1 MKRLPVLSALL
12 LICAGAAA
20 AQSAPPLQLVAR
32 YAMPAGTSGRFDHLG
47 VDLKGNRL
55 FLAAE
60 SMHEVMIMDLHT
72 GKYLGDIPNIQIP
85 HAIFVRH
92 DLNRIFV
99 TDGGSGTVGGVR
111 VYDGTTLHQI
121 AFIPLERDTD
131 SIAYDPATKYLYV
144 VNGGGDANE
153 TFSMYSVIDTTTDR
167 KLTDI
172 KVDGDTLE
180 ASVVD
185 PTSDRIYLNDP
196 AKNQV
201 VVINR
206 NARKIEAV
214 WPVHMATK
222 NVAMALDAKTHRLF
236 VACRSGKIVVIDTAT
251 GRELQTLDINQG
263 VDDLIFDPATRRIYA
278 SCGAGQGST
287 SVYEELDA
295 DHYKLLG
302 NVTTAPRGKNEVLVP
317 QLNRYFLIVPPQ
329 GNAGGAVYAYSV
341 QK

>member
-1 MKRLPVLSALL
+1 VKRFPVVPAFLL
-12 LICAGAAA
+12 LVAGAAA
-20 AQSAPPLQLVAR
+20 AQSVPPLQLVAR
-32 YAMPAGTSGRFDHLG
+32 YAMPASTTGRFDHLG
-47 VDLKGNRL
+47 VDLHGNRL

-60 SMHEVMIMDLHT
+60 SMHEVMIMNLRT
-72 GKYLGDIPNIQIP
+72 GKYLGDIPRIQIP

-99 TDGGSGTVGGVR
+99 TDGGSGTVGGVH
-111 VYDGTTLHQI
+111 VYDGATLRQI
-121 AFIPLERDTD
+121 AFIPLKRDTD

-153 TFSMYSVIDTTTDR
+153 SFSMYSVIDTTTDK
-167 KLTDI
+167 KLADI

-206 NARKIEAV
+206 KTRKIEAI
-214 WPVHMATK
+214 WPVHMAMK
-222 NVAMALDAKTHRLF
+222 NVAISLDPKTHRLF

-251 GRELQTLDINQG
+251 GRELQTLDIAQG
-263 VDDLIFDPATRRIYA
+263 VDDMIFDPATRRMYA
-278 SCGAGQGST
+278 SCAAGGGST
-287 SVYEELDA
+287 SVYEEMDP

-302 NVTTAPRGKNEVLVP
+302 NVTTAPFAKNEALVP
-317 QLNRYFLIVPPQ
+317 QLDRYFVMVPPR
-329 GNAGGAVYAYSV
+329 GSAGAVYAYRV
-341 QK
+341 AK

>member
-1 MKRLPVLSALL
+1 VKRLSVLLGLL
-12 LICAGAAA
+12 LTFSAGAN
-20 AQSAPPLQLVAR
+20 AQSTSPLKLAGR
-32 YAMPAGTSGRFDHLG
+32 YAMPASASGRFDHLG
-47 VDLKGNRL
+47 VDLHGNRL

-60 SMHEVMIMDLHT
+60 SMHEVMIMNLRT

-99 TDGGSGTVGGVR
+99 TDGGSGNVGGVH
-111 VYDGTTLHQI
+111 VYNGTTYHQL
-121 AFIPLERDTD
+121 AFIPLKRDTD

-153 TFSMYSVIDTTTDR
+153 SYSMYSVIDTTTDK
-167 KLTDI
+167 KLADI

-201 VVINR
+201 VIINR
-206 NARKIEAV
+206 STRKIEAV

-222 NVAMALDAKTHRLF
+222 NVAMALDAKAHRLF
-236 VACRSGKIVVIDTAT
+236 VACRSGKIVVIDTAS
-251 GRELQTLDINQG
+251 GRELQTLDIGKG
-263 VDDLIFDPATRRIYA
+263 VDDMIFDPATRRIYA

-302 NVTTAPRGKNEVLVP
+302 DVTTAPGAKNEALVP
-317 QLNRYFLIVPPQ
+317 QLDRYFVIVPPR
-329 GNAGGAVYAYSV
+329 GNGGAVYSYRVA
-341 QK
+341 K